1 MTRRWTGGTI
11 GLLLLAGGGFFLWR
25 NTRTTETLGDARE
38 VRVTRG
44 DIELSVLTSGDVR
57 PRNRLEIK
65 PPIPG
70 RAEEILVREGDTVR
84 KGQILA
90 WMSSTDR
97 AALLDAARALGD
109 AELARWE
116 ELYKPTPLVAP
127 LNGSVIAR
135 NVEPGQTVSGS
146 DAVLILSDRLVLKAQ
161 VDETDMAQIRLG
173 QSVGIVLDAFGKEKL
188 SGVVEHIAFEAKTV
202 NNVTIYEVDV
212 LPSHVPP
219 YMRSGMTANLTFHVE
234 EKLNVLLLPTAAVK
248 TEGGT
253 SVVTVPTPKG
263 KSVPVPVQTGLS
275 NGKQVEILSG
285 IAEGDA
291 VLISDGLPAPAAKAK
306 TSPLSPV
313 MRRPRRGAR

>member
-1 MTRRWTGGTI
+1 MTRRRIVGTI
-11 GLLLLAGGGFFLWR
+11 GLLLLAGGGFLWWR
-25 NTRTTETLGDARE
+25 AAHKTEISDDTRE

-44 DIELSVLTSGDVR
+44 NIELSVLTTGDVR

-97 AALLDAARALGD
+97 AALLDAARAKGD

-127 LNGSVIAR
+127 LNGSIIAR

-146 DAVLILSDRLVLKAQ
+146 DAVLIISDRLVLKAQ
-161 VDETDMAQIRLG
+161 VDETDMAQVRLG
-173 QSVGIVLDAFGKEKL
+173 QSVGIVLDAFAQENI

-212 LPSHVPP
+212 LPSRVPLF
-219 YMRSGMTANLTFHVE
+219 MRSGMTANLTFHVE
-234 EKLNVLLLPTAAVK
+234 EKQNVLLLPPAAVK
-248 TEGGT
+248 TEGGA
-253 SVVTVPTPKG
+253 SVVTVPGPKG
-263 KSVPVPVQTGLS
+263 KSLTVAVQTGLS
-275 NGKQVEILSG
+275 NGKQVEIVSG
-285 IAEGDA
+285 VAEGDA